1 MLKRTLNI
9 YSIHHY
15 VVVDVFFPDTATM
28 VDVFKAEHGIVE
40 LVDRYTWMDLRKNP
54 AQVDEAIKEHTGY
67 TAEITA
73 SSVRSMDL
81 LDG

>member
-28 VDVFKAEHGIVE
+28 MDVFKAEQGISEV
-40 LVDRYTWMDLRKNP
+40 VDRYTWVELRKDP
-54 AQVDEAIKEHTGY
+54 KQVDEAIKEHTGY
-67 TAEITA
+67 TVEITA

-81 LDG
+81 L